1 MHIGVNIICPI
12 CKVKK
17 VINIPKSIVNQAKQ
31 LSTISI
37 PKGTVCKHHFQIFI
51 DKNFSIRGY
60 QKVDFELGK
69 QKDSEIRNLLSPY
82 SLKEEMTIGE
92 IYNEFWEFIDDNNEI
107 FRKFIL
113 ADKKRRNSISNTIVK
128 TPNNSDLLENI

>member
-69 QKDSEIRNLLSPY
+69 QKDSEIRNLLPPY
-82 SLKEEMTIGE
+82 PLKKEMTLGE

-128 TPNNSDLLENI
+128 TPNNSDLLESI